1 MVNFSPTD
9 SGVNASEGPPLFDEV
24 TRQERGRNAAR
35 RAGYVVGSTAFQ
47 VLLVFAVV
55 SASAAIKAK
64 VVDEEVVEVKF
75 VRPAAPPPPPPPPA
89 PPARRPPQDK
99 PKTDT
104 PKPPPPPPQALLQP
118 KDVQEE
124 MKVDPNEPP
133 EPEYDYE
140 GGSDGVVGGVV
151 GAQTIEEAP
160 AYATAGYVK
169 PREAEKGCV
178 NQSVRIPR
186 DLAGFVSGTVTFRF
200 AVRADGSISQFGPAV
215 ASQQIPDRIL
225 AAVYQAV
232 KGCQWVPGNDPRGKP
247 TSIWVILPL
256 RFQGG

>member
-1 MVNFSPTD
+1 
-9 SGVNASEGPPLFDEV
+9 LFDEV
-24 TRQERGRNAAR
+24 TKLERGRNAAR
-35 RAGYVVGSTAFQ
+35 RFGYVAGSTAFQ
-47 VLLVFAVV
+47 ILLVLAVV

-64 VVDEEVVEVKF
+64 VVAEEVVEVKF
-75 VRPAAPPPPPPPPA
+75 VRPSAPPPPPPPPA

-99 PKTDT
+99 AKSDA

-140 GGSDGVVGGVV
+140 GGSDDGVVGGVV

-160 AYATAGYVK
+160 AYAAAGYVR
-169 PREAEKGCV
+169 PRESEKGCV
-178 NQSVRIPR
+178 KQNVRIPR
-186 DLAGFVSGTVTFRF
+186 DLQGFVSGTVSFKF
-200 AVRADGSISQFGPAV
+200 AVRADGSVSQFGPA
-215 ASQQIPDRIL
+215 ASGQQLPDRIL

-232 KGCQWVPGNDPRGKP
+232 RTCTWVPGTDPRGTP

-256 RFQGG
+256 KFEGG

>member
-1 MVNFSPTD
+1 M
-9 SGVNASEGPPLFDEV
+9 FDEV
-24 TRQERGRNAAR
+24 TKQDRGRNAAR
-35 RAGYVVGSTAFQ
+35 RAGYVMGSTAFQ
-47 VLLVFAVV
+47 VVLVFAIV

-64 VVDEEVVEVKF
+64 VANEEVVEVKF

-89 PPARRPPQDK
+89 PPARKAPQDK
-99 PKTDT
+99 PKSDT

-140 GGSDGVVGGVV
+140 AGSGEGVVGGVV
-151 GAQTIEEAP
+151 GATAIEDAP

-169 PREAEKGCV
+169 PRMAEPNCV
-178 NQSVRIPR
+178 QNNARIPR
-186 DLAGFVSGTVTFRF
+186 DLQGFVSGPVTVKF
-200 AVRADGSISQFGPAV
+200 AVRADGSVSQFGPA
-215 ASQQIPDRIL
+215 AAGQNIPDRIL
-225 AAVYQAV
+225 SAVYHAV
-232 KGCQWVPGNDPRGKP
+232 QNCKWVPGTDPRGKP